1 MSDTT
6 RRIICTVLFFCFYAG
21 AWAHEKG
28 VLRFV
33 PNMGQWDAQVLY
45 KAEVQDGAVFFTGQ
59 GFRYSFYNPQDLAA
73 LHNRPINDQTII
85 RGHAYDVQFA
95 GSRPATTKGGENY
108 GFYHNYFLGNDT
120 GRWATMVPV
129 FHDVKYT
136 QLYPY
141 IDMHVYSTGTSM
153 KYDLLVQ
160 PGGDIS
166 DILLEYKGVAPYVN
180 ERGDLVIETSVNTV
194 TEQAPYAYQLTDGIA
209 TTVPCRYVMKG
220 KKLSFY
226 FPAGYDKTKLLVIDP
241 VLKFATYTGSLGQ
254 LYGYSAAYDAVG
266 NFYSGSE
273 AFSNGFPVTTGAYQ
287 VTYKGNDLAINK
299 YNSTGDTLLYSTYC
313 GGATGGERPT
323 AMAVNNYNEL
333 IVMGCTYSSD
343 YPVTPS
349 AVDTTYNGMG
359 DVFVSVFSA
368 NGSNLVGAT
377 YIGGTNIEGISPYAF
392 HDNDENKTGLCTDPQ
407 GNVYIAGATQ
417 SKDMPVNTWAYQ
429 PKHSSAWDAFVFKL
443 SRSCASIIY
452 GTYLGGNHHDCIYD
466 CKVTAN
472 GNLAVCGRTRS
483 DNFPVSNG
491 AYSDTGN
498 AFISVLNTTGQYMVA
513 STRLGA
519 HTESALKLSLD
530 DNGNVFVCGN
540 NDTALN
546 VSPGTYN
553 EPNGK
558 VFIAKMTPA
567 LDSMIVSTKL
577 VSQVLPG
584 VTGFVNICGDVVGS
598 VLLKEMKPLPV
609 TPDAYQSAPA
619 AYYFFHLSPAF
630 DTLLYAT
637 TFGVPNDTI
646 KGGHA
651 HGWSVID
658 TNGTI
663 WLSTCNK
670 ESKYS
675 LSGTPNSYCPGSL
688 NGIHNYD
695 HLSVKFD
702 MQVLP
707 AKPFAAAVIPD
718 TVCAKTNVI
727 FKNNSINAYSYIWHF
742 GDGDTSHAK
751 NAGHIYDTPGYYR
764 VKLEAYNLYSCRIVD
779 SLLDTVY
786 VDTNEI
792 YSSFASVDT
801 ICIGKTVYFYNS
813 SKNGVSN
820 YWDFGDGNNT
830 NTFHAQHSYAV
841 AGTYTVRLV
850 SYNPDFCNKTDT
862 AIKVLVVDTT
872 SPGAN
877 FAVDKSVACAGMAVQ
892 FTNHT
897 GRGTGYIWD
906 FGDGGTTN
914 TIHPS
919 HSFTSGGKHTIR
931 LIAVNNNLCVPRDTA
946 YGAVEILPPL
956 QIDLPDS
963 FICGGNKPV
972 EWSIRLMHVNSFP
985 TYKWEPA
992 HAILSGAD
1000 QPTATVDL
1008 RITTKYYVTVTDS
1021 IPGMC
1026 SHERRDTAHLIVVDY
1041 PEGVTATS
1049 NSPLCEGDTL
1059 RLEGNTSS
1067 TIPFITY
1074 SWTGPDG
1081 FTSSKQ
1087 HSGRENV
1094 NRSQAGMY
1102 RLGVSNQGCITYAD
1116 AEVIVKPSPGIEATS
1131 NSPVLAG
1138 RELRLSMTSDTE
1150 VDSLSWSGP
1159 LGFHSG
1165 SKDPVIHPVKLEHSG
1180 AYTVTAMKNG
1190 CRSSSII
1197 MVTVSEV
1204 DTQYLRLFPN
1214 PNNGTFFLEGRGL
1227 HEQEIKM
1234 LIVNS
1239 IGQKLYRA
1247 DVNTEKKHFK
1257 HQVIMPHIS
1266 DGVYIIWVLIDGE
1279 YKGLPFTVLGD

>member
-1 MSDTT
+1 MSN
-6 RRIICTVLFFCFYAG
+6 
-21 AWAHEKG
+21 K
-28 VLRFV
+28 
-33 PNMGQWDAQVLY
+33 GQWDAQVLY
-45 KAEVQDGAVFFTGQ
+45 KAEVQDGAVFFMGD
-59 GFRYSFYNPQDLAA
+59 GFRYSFYHPDDIAA
-73 LHNRPINDQTII
+73 LHGHPINEQPVIK
-85 RGHAYDVQFA
+85 GHAYDVHFA
-95 GSRPATTKGGENY
+95 GSRPAMIEGGGKY
-108 GFYHNYFLGNDT
+108 GFYHNYFLGKDT
-120 GRWATMVPV
+120 SRWAGGVPV
-129 FHDVKYT
+129 FHDVSYT
-136 QLYPY
+136 ELYPH
-141 IDMHVYSTGTSM
+141 IGMHVYSVGASL
-153 KYDLLVQ
+153 KYDLLVE
-160 PGGDIS
+160 PGGRVNDIQ
-166 DILLEYKGVAPYVN
+166 LEYKGVAPYIN
-180 ERGDLVIETSVNTV
+180 ESGDLVIETSVNTV

-209 TTVPCRYVMKG
+209 TVVPCRYVMKG
-220 KKLSFY
+220 RKLSFD

-241 VLKFATYTGSLGQ
+241 VLKFATYTGSVGQ
-254 LYGYSAAYDAVG
+254 LYGYCATYDAAG

-273 AFSNGFPVTTGAYQ
+273 AFSNGFPVRTGAYQ

-299 YNSTGDTLLYSTYC
+299 YNTTGDTLLYSTYC

-368 NGSNLVGAT
+368 NGSNLIGAT

-407 GNVYIAGATQ
+407 GNIYIAGATQ
-417 SKDMPVNTWAYQ
+417 SKDLPVNTWAYQ
-429 PKHSSAWDAFVFKL
+429 SKHSSAWDAFVFKL
-443 SRSCASIIY
+443 SRSCTSIIY

-498 AFISVLNTTGQYMVA
+498 AFISILNTTGQYMVA

-519 HTESALKLSLD
+519 HTESALKLSMD

-651 HGWSVID
+651 HGWSAID

-688 NGIHNYD
+688 NGVHNYD
-695 HLSVKFD
+695 HLSAKFD

-707 AKPFAAAVIPD
+707 AKPLARIVLPD
-718 TVCAKTNVI
+718 TVCAKSDIV
-727 FKNNSINAYSYIWHF
+727 FNNKSANAYSYIWHF
-742 GDGDTSHAK
+742 GDGDTSHAHTPVHRY
-751 NAGHIYDTPGYYR
+751 NTPGYYK

-779 SLLDTVY
+779 SMLDTVF

-801 ICIGKTVYFYNS
+801 VCIGKTVYFYNS

-830 NTFHAQHSYAV
+830 NTFHAQHSYTV

-862 AIKVLVVDTT
+862 AIKILVVDTT
-872 SPGAN
+872 SPDAN
-877 FAVDKSVACAGMAVQ
+877 FATDKAVACAGMPVQ

-897 GRGTGYIWD
+897 ARGASYNWD
-906 FGDGGTTN
+906 FGDGTDTN
-914 TIHPS
+914 ITHPV
-919 HSFTSGGKHTIR
+919 HYFTSGGKHTVR
-931 LIAVNNNLCVPRDTA
+931 LVAVNNNLCVSHDTA
-946 YGAVEILPPL
+946 YGMVEILPPL

-963 FICGGNKPV
+963 FICGGDKPV
-972 EWSIRLMHVNSFP
+972 EWSIRLIHVNSFP

-992 HAILSGAD
+992 HAILSATD
-1000 QPTATVDL
+1000 QPTATVDP

-1026 SHERRDTAHLIVVDY
+1026 SHVRRDTAHLIIVDY
-1041 PEGVTATS
+1041 PEGVYATS
-1049 NSPLCEGDTL
+1049 NTPVCEGDTL
-1059 RLEGNTSS
+1059 RLEGGTS
-1067 TIPFITY
+1067 TVFPFLTY

-1087 HSGRENV
+1087 YAGR
-1094 NRSQAGMY
+1094 AGVARNQGGQY
-1102 RLGVSNQGCITYAD
+1102 RFGVSNQGCITYAD
-1116 AEVIVKPSPGIEATS
+1116 ADVIIKPAPRIEASS

-1138 RELRLSMTSDTE
+1138 RELKLAMTSDME
-1150 VDSLSWSGP
+1150 PDSFAWQGPAGFYSGERNP
-1159 LGFHSG
+1159 IIS
-1165 SKDPVIHPVKLEHSG
+1165 PAKLEHSG
-1180 AYTVTAMKNG
+1180 TYTVTAMKNG
-1190 CRSSSII
+1190 CTSSSIT

-1204 DTQYLRLFPN
+1204 DTQYLRLYPN
-1214 PNNGTFFLEGRGL
+1214 PNNGTFYIEGKGY

-1239 IGQKLYRA
+1239 IGQKIYRT
-1247 DVNTEKKHFK
+1247 DVNTDKKYFR
-1257 HQVIMPHIS
+1257 HQVVLPAVS
-1266 DGVYIIWVLIDGE
+1266 GGVYIMWVLMDGE
-1279 YKGLPFTVLGD
+1279 YHPLPFTILRR